1 MSHTRTT
8 IQIGTVSGATFTL
21 KAIVKNPYPINR
33 KGDILRYSKELSDYG
48 ECKFRVSTKDPL
60 LSSDIL
66 QPHVYHVRI
75 KRGTETVWS
84 GAIVDNTERNKNYIE
99 VVAVEYDYYLDKMLI
114 RRDASVTAGDGKEN
128 YRTFNSGT
136 MAAAVTS
143 VVNSAKTDF
152 GSTHPLAGMTVSSA
166 NIENPNYPQGF
177 KNADGTNLTGAW
189 NFSSFITLQFDYH
202 SAFYVLKA
210 FGLYANCDFEV
221 DEDLVFSFKK
231 FIGNK
236 NSGMTF
242 EYGTRGNIVDYNTPR
257 LGRRMANDMWGIAAD
272 TSGKVL
278 HVNQR
283 DSISVNT
290 YGILQKADAFA
301 DVKDANFLKTRVNES
316 LQFLKTPDD
325 SPINIILDEK
335 SYPQGQWGLG
345 DIVTVKIKDNIIDYN
360 KPRRI
365 VGVTVTL
372 HNLGKE
378 VITIQTN
385 RPRDMDMQGA

>member
-1 MSHTRTT
+1 MHTRTT
-8 IQIGTVSGATFTL
+8 IQIGTISGGTFTL
-21 KAIVKNPYPINR
+21 VAVVKNPYPINR

-60 LSSDIL
+60 LASDIL
-66 QPHVYHVRI
+66 VPHQYHIRI
-75 KRGTETVWS
+75 KRGTSTVWA

-99 VVAVEYDYYLDKMLI
+99 VVGVEYDYYLDKMLI

-136 MAAAVTS
+136 MSAAVTS

-152 GSTHPLAGMTVSSA
+152 GTSHVLSGMTVSSA
-166 NIENPNYPQGF
+166 NIQNPNYPDGF
-177 KNADGTNLTGAW
+177 KGSTGTPLTGAW
-189 NFSSFITLQFDYH
+189 SFSDFITLQFDYH
-202 SAFYVLKA
+202 SAFYVIKA

-221 DEDLVFSFKK
+221 DENLIFYFKK

-242 EYGTRGNIVDYNTPR
+242 QYGTRGNIVDYNTPR
-257 LGRRMANDMWGIAAD
+257 LGRRMVNNLWGIAAD
-272 TSGKVL
+272 SSGKVL
-278 HVNQR
+278 HVNQT
-283 DSISVNT
+283 DSASINQ
-290 YGILQKADAFA
+290 YGILQKADAFS
-301 DVKDANFLKTRVNES
+301 DVKDSNFLKTRVNET

-335 SYPQGQWGLG
+335 TYPQGQWGLG

-365 VGVTVTL
+365 VGITVTL
-372 HNLGKE
+372 HNIGKE
-378 VITIQTN
+378 TIVVQTN
-385 RPRDMDMQGA
+385 TPRAKDIGG

>member
-1 MSHTRTT
+1 MAHTRTV
-8 IQIGTVSGATFTL
+8 IQIGTVSGATFSL
-21 KAIVKNPYPINR
+21 VAVVKNLYPINR

-48 ECKFRVSTKDPL
+48 ECKFRISTKDPL
-60 LSSDIL
+60 LSDDIL
-66 QPHVYHVRI
+66 TPHVYHIRV
-75 KRGTETVWS
+75 KRGTTTVWS

-128 YRTFNSGT
+128 YRTFTSGT

-143 VVNSAKTDF
+143 IVNSAKTDF
-152 GSTHPLAGMTVSSA
+152 GSTHPLAGLVVSSS
-166 NIENPNYPQGF
+166 NITNPDYPAGF
-177 KNADGTNLTGAW
+177 KNADGTALGGAW
-189 NFSSFITLQFDYH
+189 SFTDFVTLQFDYH

-210 FGLYANCDFEV
+210 FGIYANCDFEI
-221 DEDLVFSFKK
+221 DENLVFYFKP

-236 NSGMTF
+236 QTGITF

-257 LGRRMANDMWGIAAD
+257 LGRRMANDLWGIAAD

-283 DSISVNT
+283 DSDSVNT
-290 YGILQKADAFA
+290 YGILQKADAFS
-301 DVKDANFLKTRVNES
+301 DVKDSNFLKTRVNES

-335 SYPQGQWGLG
+335 CYPLGQFGIG
-345 DIVTVKIKDNIIDYN
+345 DIVTVKIKDHVIDYN

-365 VGVTVTL
+365 VGITVTL
-372 HNLGKE
+372 HNTGKE
-378 VITIQTN
+378 TITIQTN
-385 RPRDMDMQGA
+385 TPRAKDLGN